1 MSHRILCVAFCVCS
15 LVAVSSIYS
24 PPFNHPIVYSNNAIC
39 FQLSTW
45 RIPQLYLAVLIRRF
59 DLSLSTRGV
68 MLAVTVGVGSSQ
80 HHSQS
85 GWRASQAGT
94 LQGWVWEVGRTED
107 ETCHAHSPRGAP
119 CHQGR
124 IPLYSAAVES
134 VDQIQVA
141 VRFAQRHRLRLV
153 VRNTGH
159 DTAGRSSGSD
169 SFQIH
174 CHRMKQIEYHD
185 NFRALGSDIDRGP
198 AVSVGAGVTLGE
210 MYARGARD
218 GWVVVGGECPT
229 VGAAGGFLQGGGV
242 SSFHSFIDGLAVDN
256 VLEFEVVTAKGDVVV
271 ANDHQNPDIFWALRG
286 GGGGTFGIVTRA
298 TMRVHLNSPV
308 CVSEVA
314 VSGLRNNSL
323 LWTKGITGLFSI
335 LRSFN
340 QQGIP
345 GQFILRPLSKDQVN
359 ASLTLYFLNTDD
371 TRRSAENMLSI
382 RNILESTTLPF
393 TLASRCLP
401 KISDAL
407 RKGPDMLPVNYGI
420 ITGSVLVSEDLFNS
434 EEGPLHLA
442 KQLEHFPMGPMDLL
456 FTSNLGGNVSA
467 NTGKK
472 HRDTS
477 MHPGWRQA
485 AHLINFVR
493 SVSTPT
499 AHEKARSLEELH
511 SVQMRQLYD
520 IEPDFRVSYRNLGDP
535 LESDAAQ
542 VYWGPNY
549 KRLLEIKRKW
559 DPEDLFFSQLGV
571 GSEGWTEDQMCKRQ
585 QRLQQMLQY
594 LMSSIAQRVY
604 R

>member
-1 MSHRILCVAFCVCS
+1 M
-15 LVAVSSIYS
+15 
-24 PPFNHPIVYSNNAIC
+24 
-39 FQLSTW
+39 
-45 RIPQLYLAVLIRRF
+45 
-59 DLSLSTRGV
+59 
-68 MLAVTVGVGSSQ
+68 
-80 HHSQS
+80 
-85 GWRASQAGT
+85 
-94 LQGWVWEVGRTED
+94 
-107 ETCHAHSPRGAP
+107 
-119 CHQGR
+119 
-124 IPLYSAAVES
+124 
-134 VDQIQVA
+134 
-141 VRFAQRHRLRLV
+141 
-153 VRNTGH
+153 
-159 DTAGRSSGSD
+159 
-169 SFQIH
+169 
-174 CHRMKQIEYHD
+174 
-185 NFRALGSDIDRGP
+185 
-198 AVSVGAGVTLGE
+198 
-210 MYARGARD
+210 
-218 GWVVVGGECPT
+218 
-229 VGAAGGFLQGGGV
+229 
-242 SSFHSFIDGLAVDN
+242 
-256 VLEFEVVTAKGDVVV
+256 V

-371 TRRSAENMLSI
+371 TRRSAENMLFI